1 MPDVFNQRRGLAGP
15 REKRARGARLASL
28 DRACDSAACWGTN
41 PTALSARSG
50 LSPEIPVSA
59 HDHVFDPRD
68 SCRLS
73 SAPTRRHAF
82 PPAARQRAAP
92 SVGDLRTGRDPM
104 VCIFPFA
111 SPAPLSLERSLLS
124 ERPRHMKTILLN
136 LLAAHCFAGI
146 AVAVPMPKLGDFELT
161 DQEVRKRSYHFPK
174 TKVTVMTV
182 ADQKGAE
189 QLAPWIQ
196 CVYDRYQ
203 NRIDI
208 DGVAD
213 VSMIPKLFRAM
224 LRKAFKK
231 QLTYSVML
239 DWDGSV
245 AKRFAYEKGV
255 ANIYVIDRGGRIV
268 KQLTGPVNDVA
279 LRELFSDIDGAI
291 ADTSTQ

>member
-1 MPDVFNQRRGLAGP
+1 MPYVFNERRGLAWP

-28 DRACDSAACWGTN
+28 DRACDSAACRGTN

-92 SVGDLRTGRDPM
+92 SVGDLRAGRDPM

-146 AVAVPMPKLGDFELT
+146 AVAVPVPKLGDFE
-161 DQEVRKRSYHFPK
+161 RRSPAR
-174 TKVTVMTV
+174 VVSR
-182 ADQKGAE
+182 
-189 QLAPWIQ
+189 
-196 CVYDRYQ
+196 DR
-203 NRIDI
+203 
-208 DGVAD
+208 
-213 VSMIPKLFRAM
+213 
-224 LRKAFKK
+224 
-231 QLTYSVML
+231 
-239 DWDGSV
+239 
-245 AKRFAYEKGV
+245 
-255 ANIYVIDRGGRIV
+255 RGHR
-268 KQLTGPVNDVA
+268 
-279 LRELFSDIDGAI
+279 
-291 ADTSTQ
+291 